1 VLALGTLGLVFYIRA
16 RINRLQVATALGL
29 FMLYAGLF
37 GVLFTTI
44 FLEYT
49 HTSIVRV
56 FFISAAS
63 FGGLSLYGYTTQ
75 RNLSAF
81 GSFLV
86 MGVIGLLI
94 AMVVNMF
101 LQSGAMAF
109 VISVAGVLI
118 FAGLTAWDTQ
128 TIKEMYDV
136 HDDGTIAG
144 RKAIMGAL
152 TLYLDFINMFQF
164 LLQLFGDRR

>member
-1 VLALGTLGLVFYIRA
+1 MVYAA
-16 RINRLQVATALGL
+16 ALGL
-29 FMLYAGLF
+29 MLSS
-37 GVLFTTI
+37 VL
-44 FLEYT
+44 LAYT
-49 HTSIVRV
+49 GASVTRV

-86 MGVIGLLI
+86 MGLIGLLI
-94 AMVVNMF
+94 AIVVNIF
-101 LQSGAMAF
+101 LQSSAMAF

-128 TIKEMYDV
+128 TIKEMYNV
-136 HDDGTIAG
+136 NDDGTITG

-152 TLYLDFINMFQF
+152 KLYLDFLNMFTF

>member
-1 VLALGTLGLVFYIRA
+1 
-16 RINRLQVATALGL
+16 
-29 FMLYAGLF
+29 
-37 GVLFTTI
+37 
-44 FLEYT
+44 
-49 HTSIVRV
+49 
-56 FFISAAS
+56 
-63 FGGLSLYGYTTQ
+63 
-75 RNLSAF
+75 
-81 GSFLV
+81 
-86 MGVIGLLI
+86 
-94 AMVVNMF
+94 
-101 LQSGAMAF
+101 MAF